1 MYVHAYIYIQH
12 LLSPYNRISHYFQDA
27 RLIRTYSWYQVLFYV
42 HTNIWIHLVQDS
54 GGLSPMAWY
63 VDVCFPWCFV
73 FFCWFVCLFWCLWW
87 NISAHC
93 RKAFPWLDLHHTVS
107 VGLFPKSRH
116 PTNHQK
122 SRVPIKKGPL
132 QISQFWLVVSTPLK
146 KY

>member
-1 MYVHAYIYIQH
+1 MYMHIYIYTASVITIQPNFS
-12 LLSPYNRISHYFQDA
+12 LLSGRPPHPDLFLISGSFLCAYKHLDTFGT
-27 RLIRTYSWYQVLFYV
+27 RFWRFVTHGMICWCLF
-42 HTNIWIHLVQDS
+42 
-54 GGLSPMAWY
+54 PM
-63 VDVCFPWCFV
+63 VFC

-122 SRVPIKKGPL
+122 SRVPIKKGPH